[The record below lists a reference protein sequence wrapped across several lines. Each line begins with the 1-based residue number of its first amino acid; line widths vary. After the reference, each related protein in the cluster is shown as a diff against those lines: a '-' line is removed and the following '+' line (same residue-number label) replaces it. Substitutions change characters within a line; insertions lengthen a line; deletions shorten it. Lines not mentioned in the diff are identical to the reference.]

1 MEYYSAVEKNEIMPF
16 VTTKIDLEIVILK
29 NKSGKDKYHVVLL
42 IYGIYKSYKWTY
54 LHNRGRKQIYG
65 GEWCREGV
73 N

>member
-42 IYGIYKSYKWTY
+42 IYGIYKSYK
-54 LHNRGRKQIYG
+54 
-65 GEWCREGV
+65 
-73 N
+73 